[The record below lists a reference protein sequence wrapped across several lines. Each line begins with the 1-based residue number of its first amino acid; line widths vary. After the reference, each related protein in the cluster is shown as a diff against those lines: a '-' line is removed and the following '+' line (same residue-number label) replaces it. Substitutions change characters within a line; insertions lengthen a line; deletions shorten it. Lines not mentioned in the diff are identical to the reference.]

1 MFSRLKQQIKVKR
14 QKLHKKIFEIP
25 SAPVIPSYSLNYKAK
40 GIISYRC
47 KMRFASFP
55 KLNSL
60 GD

>member
-1 MFSRLKQQIKVKR
+1 MKR

-47 KMRFASFP
+47 KIEILMRFASFP